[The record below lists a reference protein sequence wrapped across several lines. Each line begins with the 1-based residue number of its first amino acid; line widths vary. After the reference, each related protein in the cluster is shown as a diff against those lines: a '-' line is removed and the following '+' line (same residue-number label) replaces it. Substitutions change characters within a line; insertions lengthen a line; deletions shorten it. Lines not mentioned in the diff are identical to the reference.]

1 MISKLNQLI
10 THCPKEFM
18 IDVVFK
24 LLELNDIKQSD
35 LEKIQYSCFSLI
47 NGEIL
52 TVDLF
57 DKIAHIF

>member
-1 MISKLNQLI
+1 
-10 THCPKEFM
+10 M

-35 LEKIQYSCFSLI
+35 LEKIQFSCFSLI
-47 NGEIL
+47 NGENL

-57 DKIAHIF
+57 DKISHIF